1 MNIEEF
7 KKNRKNR
14 MEKLYEA
21 LTNMPDA
28 VDDKVQGVVDATTL
42 NAIETSKLKD
52 EQRKE
57 SFKEKNKEVREF
69 IQDMDKAT
77 DAAEEDKA
85 ENRLMLDESLFNE
98 NITEK
103 DLIFVHDDSAD
114 FLHDLVGLINKY
126 EDLGEEKL
134 IECLNLILDDL
145 NDFGLPLN

>member
-57 SFKEKNKEVREF
+57 SFKEKNKETREF
-69 IQDMDKAT
+69 IKDMDKAT

-85 ENRLMLDESLFNE
+85 EKRLMLDESLFNE
-98 NITEK
+98 NMKE
-103 DLIFVHDDSAD
+103 DFVFVHDDSID
-114 FLHDLVGLINKY
+114 FVHDLVELVNKY

-134 IECLNLILDDL
+134 IECLKLIIDDL
-145 NDFGLPLN
+145 NDFGLPLD

>member
-28 VDDKVQGVVDATTL
+28 IDDKVQGVVDATTL

-57 SFKEKNKEVREF
+57 SFKEKNKETREF
-69 IQDMDKAT
+69 IKDMDKAT
-77 DAAEEDKA
+77 DAAEENKA
-85 ENRLMLDESLFNE
+85 ENRLMLDESLF
-98 NITEK
+98 TE
-103 DLIFVHDDSAD
+103 DFVFIHDDSAD
-114 FLHDLVGLINKY
+114 FVHDLVELVNKY

-134 IECLNLILDDL
+134 IECLKLIIDDL
-145 NDFGLPLN
+145 NDFGLPLD